1 MGLFLAMSG
10 IAGDSRSAV
19 EEALREYA
27 QSKAGDFEP
36 YKGNEEF
43 PDVMVIGEAGGGR
56 ITVLYPGE
64 FMAWDK
70 ASAHLSRSLGVPVF
84 SFHIHDED
92 LWIYTLFAEGEEV
105 DHFIP
110 IPDYWFDDLPDEER
124 EFWAGNA
131 EAVARHWPGVEPK
144 DIENYLVTWDLD
156 QEEPDKAYDDDEFDY
171 HDCWQVVDF
180 MRKLGLEYPVDHQGK
195 ALGATYRLQV
205 EDRPEQD

>member
-10 IAGDSRSAV
+10 IAGGSRSAV

-43 PDVMVIGEAGGGR
+43 PD
-56 ITVLYPGE
+56 
-64 FMAWDK
+64 
-70 ASAHLSRSLGVPVF
+70 
-84 SFHIHDED
+84 
-92 LWIYTLFAEGEEV
+92 
-105 DHFIP
+105 
-110 IPDYWFDDLPDEER
+110 EER
-124 EFWAGNA
+124 ELWAGNA
-131 EAVARHWPGVEPK
+131 EAVTRHWPGVEAK

-180 MRKLGLEYPVDHQGK
+180 MRKLGLEYPVDDQGK
-195 ALGATYRLQV
+195 ALGATYRFQV
-205 EDRPEQD
+205 EDRLEQE